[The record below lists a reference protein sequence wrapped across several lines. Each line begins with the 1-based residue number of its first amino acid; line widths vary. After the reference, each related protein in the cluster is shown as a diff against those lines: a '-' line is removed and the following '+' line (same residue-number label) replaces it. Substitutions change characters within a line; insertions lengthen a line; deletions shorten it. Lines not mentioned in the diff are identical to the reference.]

1 MTKLHKELLARID
14 KAVLEYDMFERG
26 DHILAAV
33 SGGADSMALLDLL
46 AQRIRYMK
54 DINLSAVYVDMGF
67 GEYVQERE
75 KMMNDF
81 YDFCKVKGRIIKSA
95 IGPYAH
101 SEANRE
107 NPCFLCTRRR
117 RKIIFE
123 TADELGCN
131 KIAWGHHKDDMVET
145 LLLNMFYNRE
155 ISTMPP
161 RLEVFHGKFQILRP
175 LMYIEEEL
183 LKKHVKERGLP
194 VFGQD
199 CPSDGHTKRQYAKE
213 LLLQIE
219 KDIPGVR
226 ENIFNSMKRVEMD
239 YLL

>member
-14 KAVLEYDMFERG
+14 KAAWEYNMFESG
-26 DHILAAV
+26 DHILITV

-46 AQRIRYMK
+46 AHRIRYIK
-54 DINLSAVYVDMGF
+54 NIDLTAVYVDMGF
-67 GEYVQERE
+67 QHAAERKRVMQNFFE
-75 KMMNDF
+75 CCN
-81 YDFCKVKGRIIKSA
+81 VKGTVIKTE
-95 IGPYAH
+95 IGPFSH
-101 SEANRE
+101 SDANRE

-123 TADELGCN
+123 TADKFGCN
-131 KIAWGHHKDDMVET
+131 KIAWGHHKDDMIET

-194 VFGQD
+194 VFDQE
-199 CPSDGHTKRQYAKE
+199 CPSDGHTKRQYAKD
-213 LLLQIE
+213 LIKQIE
-219 KDIPGVR
+219 QEIPGVR